1 MSQKYVVLGGNYCV
15 CFPLNVSVC
24 LKRPYMS
31 ATYLCAKFLLL
42 QIDIEYLKAIRHD
55 LKGHDITSQLLDCEK
70 VVLQ

>member
-1 MSQKYVVLGGNYCV
+1 
-15 CFPLNVSVC
+15 
-24 LKRPYMS
+24 MS